1 MELVWII
8 LGIVLILVGLLGSV
22 LPFLPGPPLCFIALM
37 LQQLRDEP
45 PFSSR
50 FLWIWAA
57 ITLVV
62 VVLDYIVPAYGTKK
76 YGGSSYGVWGCILGL
91 IVGVFFGPIGI
102 ILGPFAGAF
111 AGEMLLHSR
120 TDKALRAA
128 WGSFVGFLVGTLL
141 KLVVCAVMAYYF
153 VASLF

>member
-37 LQQLRDEP
+37 LQQLREEP